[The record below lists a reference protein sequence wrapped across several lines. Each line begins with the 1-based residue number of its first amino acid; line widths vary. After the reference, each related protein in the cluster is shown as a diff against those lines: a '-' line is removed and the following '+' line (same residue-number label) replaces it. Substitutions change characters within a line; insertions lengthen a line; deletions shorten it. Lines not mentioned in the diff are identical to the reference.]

1 MTDGLRPSSLRKRA
15 AILAAAEQ
23 VFLRDGYLGANMD
36 ELDRAL
42 GGLEADRVRPLRQQG
57 GAVRRAG
64 REHDRA
70 GAGDGV
76 HTDDLPD
83 PTSSPD
89 HLRAALTDYAV
100 RQLTAVMSPRILRLR
115 RLVIGEESRFPE
127 LARVLWENG
136 PARAMDALAGHIARL
151 TEQGWLDHGGPAGSG
166 HVPELAGDGGA
177 GQPGD
182 AARGR
187 GVPDRAVIEAH
198 CAEAVRIFLAAFGR
212 GRARPGTIAPPAGE
226 ARGAIEGWDSAG
238 RDQ

>member
-15 AILAAAEQ
+15 AILDAAEQ

-36 ELDRAL
+36 ELTAL
-42 GGLEADRVRPLRQQG
+42 SGVSKQTVYAHFGSKEALFVELVESMTR
-57 GAVRRAG
+57 
-64 REHDRA
+64 

-83 PTSSPD
+83 PSSPD
-89 HLRAALTDYAV
+89 DLRTALTDYAV
-100 RQLTAVMSPRILRLR
+100 RQLTAVMAPRILRLR

-136 PARAMDALAGHIARL
+136 PARAVDALAGHVARL
-151 TEQGWLDHGGPAGSG
+151 TEQGWLVAADPRACG

-187 GVPDRAVIEAH
+187 GSCRTPRRPRRTAPRPSGSSWRPRRCPSSAPRA
-198 CAEAVRIFLAAFGR
+198 
-212 GRARPGTIAPPAGE
+212 
-226 ARGAIEGWDSAG
+226 
-238 RDQ
+238 